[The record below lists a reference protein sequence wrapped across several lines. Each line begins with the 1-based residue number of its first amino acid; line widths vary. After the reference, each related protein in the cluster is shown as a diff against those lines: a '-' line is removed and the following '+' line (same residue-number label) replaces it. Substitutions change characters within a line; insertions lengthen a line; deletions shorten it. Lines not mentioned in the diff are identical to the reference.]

1 VSTEELWIESYQ
13 GEVVGEALFGAM
25 AEREEDPVRRH
36 QLTTLT
42 LLERATK
49 DLAESVFERRA
60 LDRGD
65 SDASV
70 AIAKQL
76 ADAMA
81 ELTWQDFL
89 ASIGPITEEFLAKYH
104 ELVRSAPDDAER
116 EIAEAYVAHELALAA
131 FARRALGQ
139 EEGEPLE
146 LILALPHVVAT
157 PG

>member
-89 ASIGPITEEFLAKYH
+89 ASIGSR
-104 ELVRSAPDDAER
+104 RSR
-116 EIAEAYVAHELALAA
+116 
-131 FARRALGQ
+131 ARDRRGLCSPRIGS
-139 EEGEPLE
+139 GRLRS
-146 LILALPHVVAT
+146 T
-157 PG
+157 GTGTRGG